1 MINAIQVV
9 ATDDFSLIVN
19 LEDGRSV
26 KLDMNFI
33 LAESGSVVEP
43 LKNFNEFKKVFIRNG
58 IVTWPTGYDI
68 DPYFIESEGVLITRT
83 A

>member
-1 MINAIQVV
+1 MISAIKVL
-9 ATDDFSLIVN
+9 ATDDFIITVD
-19 LEDGRSV
+19 LEDGRTL

-33 LAESGSVVEP
+33 KNEQGRVVQP
-43 LKNFNEFKKVFIRNG
+43 LKQVEEFKKAFIKNG

-68 DPYFIESEGVLITRT
+68 DPYFLESEGSLITQT